1 MLSIFDHELVQT
13 AVVSIG
19 RGPARSG
26 FYDRTLHFRRVD
38 ESATLVP
45 LRPRPAG
52 LRATRPR
59 FGRSERGARARG
71 SRHRSPA
78 VIHLV
83 TAGGS

>member
-1 MLSIFDHELVQT
+1 MLSILDHELVQT
-13 AVVSIG
+13 AAVSIG

-52 LRATRPR
+52 LRATRAPVR
-59 FGRSERGARARG
+59 PIRARVQLAPG
-71 SRHRSPA
+71 DRAAS
-78 VIHLV
+78 
-83 TAGGS
+83 